1 MTVALDRYHARPA
14 PKRVTPVSYGV
25 SIDAN
30 PSHHGS
36 MSQEA
41 NAMSTTVSHPARPVI
56 LLAAVAAA
64 FALLLITAAGAF
76 ASNGDVATD
85 APAVVVEHVVVS
97 GDTLWGIAERHAE
110 PGDDVR
116 RIVFDIKQANDITT
130 SVIVP
135 GQVLIVPV
143 G

>member
-1 MTVALDRYHARPA
+1 
-14 PKRVTPVSYGV
+14 
-25 SIDAN
+25 
-30 PSHHGS
+30 
-36 MSQEA
+36 
-41 NAMSTTVSHPARPVI
+41 MSTTVSHPARPVI

>member
-1 MTVALDRYHARPA
+1 MTVALDRYHTPPA
-14 PKRVTPVSYGV
+14 PKRVTPVSYGS
-25 SIDAN
+25 SIDAD
-30 PSHHGS
+30 PPHHHR

-41 NAMSTTVSHPARPVI
+41 NAMSTTVSHPARSVI
-56 LLAAVAAA
+56 LLATVAVA
-64 FALLLITAAGAF
+64 FALLLITAGGAF
-76 ASNGDVATD
+76 AANGDG
-85 APAVVVEHVVVS
+85 PADPPAIVVEHTVVS

-110 PGDDVR
+110 SGADIR
-116 RIVFDIKQANDITT
+116 RLVYDIQQANDLAT